1 MAHIWPNHNRRVPH
15 LRDGFIVAKVGHFCG
30 SENPDTLNSPMPSGL
45 KRFQR
50 EGDDHFITFSCY
62 RREPYLAA
70 SASKDIFLNSLELTR
85 KRHNFEV
92 LGYVVMPEH
101 VHLLISEP
109 LDHEVPLSKA
119 IQSLKLSVSKRLSP
133 KPFWQVRYYD
143 FNVFTHNKRV
153 EKLKY
158 MHRNPV
164 TRGLVERPEDWRW
177 SSFRHYL
184 DDEPAPVPNH
194 SCLT

>member
-1 MAHIWPNHNRRVPH
+1 
-15 LRDGFIVAKVGHFCG
+15 
-30 SENPDTLNSPMPSGL
+30 MPSGL

-62 RREPYLAA
+62 RREPHLATA
-70 SASKDIFLNSLELTR
+70 ASKDIFLDLLELAR
-85 KRHNFEV
+85 SRYNFEV

-101 VHLLISEP
+101 VHLLVSE
-109 LDHEVPLSKA
+109 LLEYEVSLSKA
-119 IQSLKLSVSKRLSP
+119 IQSLKLSVSKRLGP

-164 TRGLVERPEDWRW
+164 ARGLVERPEDWKW
-177 SSFRHYL
+177 SSYRHYL
-184 DDEPAPVPNH
+184 LDESGPVRI
-194 SCLT
+194 SRL

>member
-1 MAHIWPNHNRRVPH
+1 
-15 LRDGFIVAKVGHFCG
+15 
-30 SENPDTLNSPMPSGL
+30 MPSGL

-50 EGDDHFITFSCY
+50 EGDDHFITFSSY
-62 RREPYLAA
+62 RREPYLATA
-70 SASKDIFLNSLELTR
+70 ASKDLFLDSLELAR
-85 KRHNFEV
+85 KRHNFEI

-101 VHLLISEP
+101 VHLLVSEP
-109 LDHEVPLSKA
+109 EDHEVPLSKA

-133 KPFWQVRYYD
+133 RPFWQVRYYD

-164 TRGLVERPEDWRW
+164 TEALSKGPETGHGPVVVTIF
-177 SSFRHYL
+177 SI
-184 DDEPAPVPNH
+184 EPGPVRI
-194 SCLT
+194 SRL

>member
-1 MAHIWPNHNRRVPH
+1 
-15 LRDGFIVAKVGHFCG
+15 
-30 SENPDTLNSPMPSGL
+30 MPSGL

-62 RREPYLAA
+62 CREPYLATPA
-70 SASKDIFLNSLELTR
+70 AKDIFLDSLELTR
-85 KRHNFEV
+85 KRYNFDV

-101 VHLLISEP
+101 PSAVGEP
-109 LDHEVPLSKA
+109 LDYEVPLSKA
-119 IQSLKLSVSKRLSP
+119 LQSLKLSVSKRLAP
-133 KPFWQVRYYD
+133 RPFWQVRYYD
-143 FNVFTHNKRV
+143 FNVFTHDKRV

-164 TRGLVERPEDWRW
+164 TRGLVERPEDWSW

-184 DDEPAPVPNH
+184 LDEPGAVGISRLRRRETDRASHDGPPYRR
-194 SCLT
+194 